1 MDQAASAHQAFSGYQ
16 RERRAKPNLVRY
28 RHLCADRHRQEGT
41 EARRLALHL
50 STDSVG
56 IDLRE
61 NRYFMRPSAKSQQN
75 LPVGLR

>member
-1 MDQAASAHQAFSGYQ
+1 MDQAAPAHQALSGYQ
-16 RERRAKPNLVRY
+16 RERREKPNLVCH

-41 EARRLALHL
+41 ETRCLALHL

-61 NRYFMRPSAKSQQN
+61 NRDFMRPSAQSPRN
-75 LPVGLR
+75 